1 MEGER
6 HMDYLPLIGIVIIV
20 IGFILKIDTIAV
32 VIIAGLITGLVS
44 GLSLTEVLALLGQGF
59 TENRLV
65 TLFVLTL
72 TMIGLSER
80 YGLKEQ
86 AVYLINKI
94 KGLTVGRFL
103 SLYLLIREA
112 AGLFSL
118 RLGGHPQF
126 VRPLIEPMAQASA
139 VANFDDTDEETKE
152 RIKAQASVMENMG
165 NFYAQNTFVG
175 SSGSLLIAGTL
186 KSLRYEA
193 PAAKIAVASL
203 VIAVISLLMGIVY
216 NIWFDRQLNKK
227 YKKAG
232 DDQ

>member
-1 MEGER
+1 
-6 HMDYLPLIGIVIIV
+6 MDYLPLIGIVIIV

-103 SLYLLIREA
+103 TLYLLIREA

-175 SSGSLLIAGTL
+175 SSGTLLIAGTL
-186 KSLRYEA
+186 KSLGYDA